1 MLYTKGDHL
10 KSMWG
15 VQKASNE
22 WWTIREIP
30 QMDTSGCTSL
40 CMIFFLPCALKQI
53 FRNNGMKMSIIKTRV
68 ISMEAILTLKP
79 ASDPGRSSL
88 ASIWTLKLE

>member
-1 MLYTKGDHL
+1 M
-10 KSMWG
+10 
-15 VQKASNE
+15 VQDKRNSPDGYK
-22 WWTIREIP
+22 WVYI
-30 QMDTSGCTSL
+30 SL
-40 CMIFFLPCALKQI
+40 HDFFLPCALKQI